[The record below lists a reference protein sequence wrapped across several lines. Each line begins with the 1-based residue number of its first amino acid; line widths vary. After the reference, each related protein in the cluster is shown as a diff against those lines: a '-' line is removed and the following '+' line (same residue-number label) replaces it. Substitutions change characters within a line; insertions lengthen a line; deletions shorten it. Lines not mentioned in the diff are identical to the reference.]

1 MNQRPHLFSMDYV
14 VWERGAL
21 HHDMLISQTVA
32 VRTGLGVFV
41 HDNLLREVIMGK
53 QALLA
58 TATQDPPQLPEGVVT
73 AIAGEEEDEELFQR
87 ISPIDSVRTALLPA
101 TLTDD
106 PWVNEELKGPLSEVF
121 GPLPPEPADVPPLEF
136 DMDEERVRQM
146 TYGKTKPTKISSS
159 SPRQF
164 DVMSA
169 HFSELK
175 AAGIMGNA
183 FPHYPPGP
191 IASIAFTV
199 AKPGTSRIPR
209 PELYGNRHPLTMAQ
223 KKSFEA
229 YATSL
234 TAERLVVNLQPVN
247 TFAVVQNYPLPSV
260 RENLAKLSKFKYFA
274 KIDLTKAFW
283 SLPLHQRCIKWTYT
297 IAAGGLTGVWLRAPM
312 GLAPVPGYFMWVLSG
327 VLSKQ
332 AAFTLLYAD
341 DILVGGN
348 SMEELRSN
356 IREVLSTLL
365 NRGFRVSAGKCQF
378 QPLQKITY
386 LGWEIQ
392 NGQISAAPS
401 TLDKLFKVKK
411 PDDMMSCKDDKAKI
425 QVVRRFLGVLQY
437 LSHYVPCNAE
447 QLRPLYDLT
456 KSSPEDYKQK
466 GKAPTSN
473 SASSGENDKPRQR
486 RAKFVWTKAADE
498 AWDWACERMSKIQP
512 LHTPTYAP
520 NTWLEVVSD
529 ASKFGWGGVLLEWT
543 EGDHVP
549 RIVCCVSGTFTGSQL
564 NWATCTKEMFG
575 VWSTVRKFRAFLH
588 LHHFVL
594 STDHRNLLW
603 GAMSA
608 NEMVLRMSTD
618 LQQHKFVMRHVEGSS
633 NILCDYIS
641 RAEYSTATEV
651 DRIRRRSL
659 SAPPTTLVENA
670 GRTTNSRRATSSTAP
685 LEPLSPLAPPSA
697 PTESSHHHQ
706 SKVTGNLGYPV
717 SIFGTNF
724 QSAESSDISVYSA
737 RGMFMLGESTEA
749 SSAPECLN
757 SSDAHSGEE
766 EIGFGQAMPI
776 DGAVQQQDPQVQP
789 AQPVQ
794 LNAPRARQRRRHRAR
809 RQPQP
814 PEPWH
819 PQGEDDGLPIPHM
832 LPHPSPRPRR
842 LTASQYHTLKSLHG
856 GILPHTGV
864 APLLTALANAGHNW
878 EGIAEDAAEFV
889 ARCHYCQLERLTRRG
904 PQSLPYRSVQIPST
918 LCELWHF
925 DILGP
930 LPPCAIT
937 GARYILVCIEDASK
951 LVMLGRSVDAS
962 IMEIMFF
969 IIDCFKIFGFPHT
982 IKTDKGGQYLSKAL
996 QQLFHCTGI
1005 EHKVGIAYYHQSDA
1019 IVENAA
1025 ALVWPYLRIMCQEIR
1040 KYHAWTPLLCNVQL
1054 GANALM
1060 REVLGGASASEIMF
1074 SRKVRP
1080 LGFLR
1085 PEALRNEQGVAV
1097 EVNKFI
1103 ADQAALQL
1111 RLLGTADAERHR
1123 RYVNNSDIANQ
1134 AREGLEHL
1142 DWVTV
1147 GVLVSIPQPDA
1158 EQHFNRPNKFAL
1170 LRRGP
1175 YQVLEVRPRTVTLI
1189 DFLRSRAGRNPE
1201 SFQWPKYNL
1210 ALYYSMGDILP
1221 AAEGVPEIPV
1231 EDVMLEPIRI
1241 FNPPVLPSV
1250 ILRAIPLE
1258 EALIQD
1264 RQNHCSQLYL

>member
-1 MNQRPHLFSMDYV
+1 
-14 VWERGAL
+14 
-21 HHDMLISQTVA
+21 
-32 VRTGLGVFV
+32 
-41 HDNLLREVIMGK
+41 
-53 QALLA
+53 
-58 TATQDPPQLPEGVVT
+58 
-73 AIAGEEEDEELFQR
+73 
-87 ISPIDSVRTALLPA
+87 
-101 TLTDD
+101 
-106 PWVNEELKGPLSEVF
+106 
-121 GPLPPEPADVPPLEF
+121 
-136 DMDEERVRQM
+136 
-146 TYGKTKPTKISSS
+146 
-159 SPRQF
+159 
-164 DVMSA
+164 
-169 HFSELK
+169 
-175 AAGIMGNA
+175 
-183 FPHYPPGP
+183 
-191 IASIAFTV
+191 
-199 AKPGTSRIPR
+199 
-209 PELYGNRHPLTMAQ
+209 
-223 KKSFEA
+223 
-229 YATSL
+229 
-234 TAERLVVNLQPVN
+234 
-247 TFAVVQNYPLPSV
+247 
-260 RENLAKLSKFKYFA
+260 
-274 KIDLTKAFW
+274 
-283 SLPLHQRCIKWTYT
+283 
-297 IAAGGLTGVWLRAPM
+297 
-312 GLAPVPGYFMWVLSG
+312 
-327 VLSKQ
+327 
-332 AAFTLLYAD
+332 
-341 DILVGGN
+341 
-348 SMEELRSN
+348 
-356 IREVLSTLL
+356 
-365 NRGFRVSAGKCQF
+365 
-378 QPLQKITY
+378 
-386 LGWEIQ
+386 
-392 NGQISAAPS
+392 
-401 TLDKLFKVKK
+401 
-411 PDDMMSCKDDKAKI
+411 
-425 QVVRRFLGVLQY
+425 
-437 LSHYVPCNAE
+437 
-447 QLRPLYDLT
+447 
-456 KSSPEDYKQK
+456 
-466 GKAPTSN
+466 
-473 SASSGENDKPRQR
+473 
-486 RAKFVWTKAADE
+486 
-498 AWDWACERMSKIQP
+498 
-512 LHTPTYAP
+512 
-520 NTWLEVVSD
+520 
-529 ASKFGWGGVLLEWT
+529 
-543 EGDHVP
+543 
-549 RIVCCVSGTFTGSQL
+549 
-564 NWATCTKEMFG
+564 
-575 VWSTVRKFRAFLH
+575 
-588 LHHFVL
+588 
-594 STDHRNLLW
+594 
-603 GAMSA
+603 
-608 NEMVLRMSTD
+608 
-618 LQQHKFVMRHVEGSS
+618 
-633 NILCDYIS
+633 
-641 RAEYSTATEV
+641 
-651 DRIRRRSL
+651 
-659 SAPPTTLVENA
+659 
-670 GRTTNSRRATSSTAP
+670 
-685 LEPLSPLAPPSA
+685 
-697 PTESSHHHQ
+697 
-706 SKVTGNLGYPV
+706 
-717 SIFGTNF
+717 
-724 QSAESSDISVYSA
+724 
-737 RGMFMLGESTEA
+737 MLGESTEA

-776 DGAVQQQDPQVQP
+776 DGAGQPRQDPQVQP

-864 APLLTALANAGHNW
+864 AQLLRALADAGHNW
-878 EGIAEDAAEFV
+878 EGMAEDAAEFV

-1025 ALVWPYLRIMCQEIR
+1025 ALVWPDLRIMCQEIR

-1085 PEALRNEQGVAV
+1085 PEALRNEQGEAV

-1210 ALYYSMGDILP
+1210 APYYSMGDILP

-1241 FNPPVLPSV
+1241 FNPPVLPSA

-1264 RQNHCSQLYL
+1264 RQNHVRNFTYEVRWTDRPHTANSIVAYDEVWSTPAFEEFVRGSSLVGHIPPEQFEQHHIQQVQSLLNGSRHPPRDVPMANPQSQAAVLRVITDVTQAVFYLLACDSISSDSGLEHP